1 MRKLSFMAISLVG
14 FAYGANENNNTEQQ
28 NLLTASSPSIK
39 ENAKTA
45 TQDFLQNLSTK
56 GFMFARYISIDG
68 EGGSG
73 QSQQYRGKID
83 VTTGKVNGYSL
94 TGGILFSQG
103 SSAIDAGRSTD
114 GDVQGSRGIASSD
127 NFADRFN
134 VAQLYASKE
143 IKTSS
148 LKAKFDV
155 GRMNINSLLTDKNLD
170 LGLGANAKI
179 QHELADKAE
188 IGYQVSFYDSWMTDH
203 VNYNVRRR
211 QPKTAGNTPAS
222 LSNQQAAAIGI
233 GNNLS
238 MLHVSGKNLVGGLHF
253 NAVLAN
259 VWRLFDFMTLGD
271 VGYKFKFGSHEL
283 GVLGQFAFAGMNE
296 NPHIFVGWRGSPVN
310 TNLYREFREFSAK
323 YRGVYN
329 LQVNY
334 EWDLLSAKFGFLG
347 SFADGYAVLLSHKSG
362 INTAGKVWNGNL
374 TATYDGLGVFGSGS
388 FRGSSLGMLYVAAQY
403 KLPFDFDL
411 NVGLDVS
418 YFFGDN
424 HFPVLDATRPKKPI
438 INNLAASQGG
448 TISGGKTSFINAK
461 FVEIAPSISYTLVKN
476 LNASFTCTVFAGD
489 ISFVKT
495 QTELRWV
502 F

>member
-1 MRKLSFMAISLVG
+1 MRKLSFIVISLIG
-14 FAYGANENNNTEQQ
+14 LAYGANENNNVEQQ
-28 NLLTASSPSIK
+28 NTSTDSSPSIK
-39 ENAKTA
+39 EKAKTV
-45 TQDFLQNLSTK
+45 TQDFLQNFSAK
-56 GFMFARYISIDG
+56 GFVFARYMSING

-73 QSQQYRGKID
+73 QSQQYRSKID
-83 VTTGKVNGYSL
+83 ITTGKVKGYSL
-94 TGGILFSQG
+94 TGGIFFSQG

-114 GDVQGSRGIASSD
+114 GDVQGSRGIANND

-143 IKTSS
+143 INASS
-148 LKAKFDV
+148 LRAKIDV
-155 GRMNINSLLTDKNLD
+155 GRMNIISLLTDKNLD

-179 QHELADKAE
+179 QHKLAGKAE

-203 VNYNVRRR
+203 ANYNVRRR
-211 QPKTAGNTPAS
+211 EPKVGTTS
-222 LSNQQAAAIGI
+222 LSDQRAAAAGI

-238 MLHVSGKNLVGGLHF
+238 MLHVSGKNLAGGLHF

-283 GVLGQFAFAGMNE
+283 GILGQFAFAGMNE
-296 NPHIFVGWRGSPVN
+296 NPHVLVGWRGSSVT
-310 TNLYREFREFSAK
+310 TNLDREFREFSAR

-334 EWDLLSAKFGFLG
+334 KWERLSAKLGFLG
-347 SFADGYAVLLSHKSG
+347 SFAQGYAVLLSHKSG
-362 INTAGKVWNGNL
+362 INTAGRVWSGNM
-374 TATYDGLGVFGSGS
+374 TATYDGLGIFGSGS
-388 FRGSSLGMLYVAAQY
+388 FRGTSLGMLYAAAQY
-403 KLPFDFDL
+403 KLPFDIS
-411 NVGLDVS
+411 VGLDVS
-418 YFFGDN
+418 YFFGNN
-424 HFPVLDATRPKKPI
+424 HFPVLDATRPRKPVI
-438 INNLAASQGG
+438 NLATSNGG
-448 TISGGKTSFINAK
+448 TISGGKTSFIDAQ
-461 FVEIAPSISYTLVKN
+461 FVEVVSSISYALVKN

-489 ISFVKT
+489 INFVKT